1 MAKYFSIDQVII
13 HNTYKSYYEIAS
25 KLLIDDKST
34 NVLSQS
40 NPDNHLISL
49 YSGDFKYYNVDL
61 IDFMQQKFNKF
72 KGIPG
77 ITYNLKKHHIQF
89 LSKINA
95 IDLFTSIEKTP
106 LYNILIKLEKNQKPD
121 SKIKLLDFYLYI
133 HNNYFYLL
141 NELDQLLHFIIM
153 IYLFPQNLIHGSI
166 LILYSNLKNIFMIK
180 ELLHLLKHLK
190 LIFIKII

>member
-1 MAKYFSIDQVII
+1 MSLAQQSAIGSNAVLTAVFLASSACAKEY
-13 HNTYKSYYEIAS
+13 NEIAAS

-95 IDLFTSIEKTP
+95 GLHKDINVGFHSISFAVKSLPKPNSLFCIP
-106 LYNILIKLEKNQKPD
+106 VVG
-121 SKIKLLDFYLYI
+121 YI
-133 HNNYFYLL
+133 A
-141 NELDQLLHFIIM
+141 
-153 IYLFPQNLIHGSI
+153 
-166 LILYSNLKNIFMIK
+166 
-180 ELLHLLKHLK
+180 
-190 LIFIKII
+190 